1 MRAIFISLTFVFF
14 ILSSTKSF
22 SKDYATWGLVGSSCA
37 NALKAANLGKQ
48 GRDALGYSI
57 QGFLTGY
64 NTHIIMMSISGKD
77 TTKTK
82 VINKY
87 SINEIVNILVGKCT
101 QNPSKSTFIALI
113 EIWRSFPDA
122 N

>member
-1 MRAIFISLTFVFF
+1 MRAIFISLTFVFC

-22 SKDYATWGLVGSSCA
+22 SKNYATWGLVGSTCA

>member
-1 MRAIFISLTFVFF
+1 MRAIFILLTFVFC

-22 SKDYATWGLVGSSCA
+22 SKNYASWGLVGSTCA

-113 EIWRSFPDA
+113 EIWRTFPNA

>member
-1 MRAIFISLTFVFF
+1 MRAIFISLTFVFC

-22 SKDYATWGLVGSSCA
+22 SKNYASWGLVGSTCA

-113 EIWRSFPDA
+113 EIWRTFPNA

>member
-22 SKDYATWGLVGSSCA
+22 SKNYASWGLVGSSCA

-64 NTHIIMMSISGKD
+64 NAHVIMMNIAGKD
-77 TTKTK
+77 NTKSK
-82 VINKY
+82 IINKY
-87 SINEIVNILVGKCT
+87 SINEIVDILVGKCT

-113 EIWRSFPDA
+113 EIWRTFP
-122 N
+122 NVN

>member
-1 MRAIFISLTFVFF
+1 MRAIFISLTFVFC

>member
-1 MRAIFISLTFVFF
+1 MRAIFISLTFVFC

-37 NALKAANLGKQ
+37 NALEAANLGKQ

-87 SINEIVNILVGKCT
+87 SINEIVNILVGKCI

>member
-64 NTHIIMMSISGKD
+64 NTHIIMMNISGKD